1 LFFDPRP
8 KEKKEDLFDREREL
22 ERFSDALAYS
32 PLILILGA
40 RRMGKTSL
48 MNVALKESCQP
59 YVMIDL
65 RGLPYNPSR
74 ADLLRRFEAGFKKA
88 GKN

>member
-59 YVMIDL
+59 YVMKLD
-65 RGLPYNPSR
+65 SR
-74 ADLLRRFEAGFKKA
+74 RRARTSARRFSTRSLG
-88 GKN
+88 